1 MPSNSN
7 DALELIQDETNTNIN
22 LKGISYSFDT
32 MEENNEDEKMSQYDY
47 FLDSYSKQLDHTK
60 NN

>member
-47 FLDSYSKQLDHTK
+47 FLDSYSKQLDQTK